1 MLFALRGMLAPD
13 NIPLARRE
21 RQGFR
26 TLVWAARRPDLVHA
40 TATAIMANDS
50 SPPVSPRELALS
62 KGCGDGSADQ
72 ITRLAAD

>member
-1 MLFALRGMLAPD
+1 MPWSRIISPP
-13 NIPLARRE
+13 IPMVSASAHAE
-21 RQGFR
+21 AQ
-26 TLVWAARRPDLVHA
+26 HA
-40 TATAIMANDS
+40 TPTAIMANDS